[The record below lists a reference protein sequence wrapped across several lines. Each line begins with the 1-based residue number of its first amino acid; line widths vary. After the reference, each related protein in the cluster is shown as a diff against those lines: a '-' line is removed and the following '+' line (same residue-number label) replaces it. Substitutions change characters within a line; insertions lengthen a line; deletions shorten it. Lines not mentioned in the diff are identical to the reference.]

1 MKVRLLMIFFLSFS
15 AVAMAQ
21 KSQALS
27 PKDKK
32 IIEYFEKNYKKQNYK
47 RFDGKITVNNNS
59 VNFDKKTVSFDAA
72 EKKIQT
78 ILKNGLIYP
87 QLISEYQAEKY
98 KKETTDRTQKRFMKI
113 QKDWKAAFDIQSMRL
128 SQLQELQYFKNNIQ
142 VKRFKIISKN
152 SNLPNSVTYYFEL
165 TNDKANAQ
173 TNLEDFV
180 NGAKLTF
187 FEQEWYE

>member
-1 MKVRLLMIFFLSFS
+1 M
-15 AVAMAQ
+15 
-21 KSQALS
+21 
-27 PKDKK
+27 
-32 IIEYFEKNYKKQNYK
+32 
-47 RFDGKITVNNNS
+47 
-59 VNFDKKTVSFDAA
+59 SFDAA
-72 EKKIQT
+72 EKNIQT
-78 ILKNGLIYP
+78 ILRKGLIYP